1 MYLDNG
7 SFLFGFLFG
16 FIAAGMMGWMLQ
28 RIQKARNAMRDPDR
42 PMKVATANT
51 PRSVM
56 ASAAQAGQ
64 TCITWTFFLLLFAA
78 GVLLVLYALLFG

>member
-1 MYLDNG
+1 
-7 SFLFGFLFG
+7 
-16 FIAAGMMGWMLQ
+16 
-28 RIQKARNAMRDPDR
+28 MRCVIPDR